1 VRFRRCWGGQVGPRV
16 TVRQAMLRPECAE
29 RYPTLPAAMWTSA
42 ARLADLVGSY
52 PASAGAVGQNPGKGR
67 TLPEIE
73 FEFRGGSR
81 RGWGGVLEH
90 TRSGEPA

>member
-1 VRFRRCWGGQVGPRV
+1 MDPRV
-16 TVRQAMLRPECAE
+16 SVRQAMLRPECAE
-29 RYPTLPAAMWTSA
+29 RYPTLPAALWTSA

-52 PASAGAVGQNPGKGR
+52 RRARAQPAKRPGKER

-81 RGWGGVLEH
+81 RGWGGVLAH
-90 TRSGEPA
+90 TRSGEPAFG

>member
-1 VRFRRCWGGQVGPRV
+1 MSPRI

-29 RYPTLPAAMWTSA
+29 RHPTLPAAMWTSA

-52 PASAGAVGQNPGKGR
+52 RRARAQQARKPGKGR

-73 FEFRGGSR
+73 FEFRGGSH
-81 RGWGGVLEH
+81 RGLDGLLAH
-90 TRSGEPA
+90 TRSGEAAFG